1 MKHTAL
7 AFLILLTLVFPAD
20 EILADS
26 ANSPIAQQ
34 LQLQNRPPQP
44 SQPLPSPQFEDIRDI
59 RGPVVL
65 SDKQELLLPVAL
77 GVGVLLLVVL
87 LIFFLRRKKPVAP
100 LPNPGE
106 IALAELNAAKSF
118 IIEGQPLRYAE
129 RLSTILRRYIED
141 RFHIRSTRQTTREF
155 LHCLTRNIG
164 LKETELHNHTEN
176 LKECLERC
184 DMAKFA
190 HNSPGTN
197 GMEKME
203 LSVRNFVETTRSPEN
218 IQGGA

>member
-1 MKHTAL
+1 MRRTAF
-7 AFLILLTLVFPAD
+7 AFLILLTLVFSVG
-20 EILADS
+20 EILAGS
-26 ANSPIAQQ
+26 ANSPTSPQ
-34 LQLQNRPPQP
+34 LQLHNRP
-44 SQPLPSPQFEDIRDI
+44 SQPLQPQQSQQFEDIRDI

-65 SDKQELLLPVAL
+65 ADKQDLFLPVTL

-87 LIFFLRRKKPVAP
+87 LIFFLRRKKPSAP
-100 LPNPGE
+100 LPDPGE
-106 IALAELNAAKSF
+106 IALAELSAAKSYM
-118 IIEGQPLRYAE
+118 IEGQPLRYAE

-141 RFHIRSTRQTTREF
+141 RFHIRSTRQTTSEF

-164 LKETELHNHTEN
+164 SKETGLHTHTEN

-197 GMEKME
+197 GMGKME
-203 LSVRNFVETTRSPEN
+203 HSVRNFVETTRSPEN
-218 IQGGA
+218 TQGGA